1 MASPTGAAAM
11 YESRSLS
18 RSSGLGGSGLTF
30 LGLLAFLGAFF
41 GAGAGFLLGAY
52 DEMKTNHTGTSVF
65 SFESLA
71 SLLLPSDARVLPAR
85 KALSPC
91 PGRRPR

>member
-1 MASPTGAAAM
+1 MPKFFGRRSKSGVVGPFGSFFGCFALMAA
-11 YESRSLS
+11 
-18 RSSGLGGSGLTF
+18 
-30 LGLLAFLGAFF
+30 

-65 SFESLA
+65 SFKSLA
-71 SLLLPSDARVLPAR
+71 SLLLPSDSRVLPAR

>member
-1 MASPTGAAAM
+1 MPKFFGRRSKSGFVGPFGSFFGCFALMAA
-11 YESRSLS
+11 
-18 RSSGLGGSGLTF
+18 
-30 LGLLAFLGAFF
+30 

-71 SLLLPSDARVLPAR
+71 SLLPPSDARVLPAR

>member
-1 MASPTGAAAM
+1 MPKFFGRRSKSGFVGPFGSFFGCFALMAA
-11 YESRSLS
+11 
-18 RSSGLGGSGLTF
+18 
-30 LGLLAFLGAFF
+30 

-71 SLLLPSDARVLPAR
+71 SLLLPSDARALPAR
-85 KALSPC
+85 KALSPR